1 MDQPSLTKRRLNF
14 WAVERPHTL
23 AIQSLVF
30 VRCALRSS
38 GRCRVRPG
46 RAVES
51 DPIVRR
57 GPCSHRRFFPLPRR
71 HVGWKGARLR
81 RSELAG
87 ELGPHLG
94 SHDKNLGDRGSAAS
108 IFRGSKLLRGRLER
122 ARFLTARR
130 KIPLAHDDVALA
142 VNSRES
148 RSQDQLHIHI
158 GCLSGETKQTFASLA
173 LQLPEDRW
181 VRIGQ
186 PMTVGKGLHAAGF
199 WGRRVARESIA
210 EVNPFRLAAEAP
222 NDSEVRAHTMIVVAG
237 VELARGRDGFVLL
250 ASHGEPSGP
259 GDQASAEDFLD
270 ASCSS

>member
-71 HVGWKGARLR
+71 HVGWKGARQR

-94 SHDKNLGDRGSAAS
+94 SHDKNLGGRGSAAS
-108 IFRGSKLLRGRLER
+108 IFRGSELLRGRLER
-122 ARFLTARR
+122 ARFFDDQTQNTARAR
-130 KIPLAHDDVALA
+130 RRR
-142 VNSRES
+142 SR
-148 RSQDQLHIHI
+148 R
-158 GCLSGETKQTFASLA
+158 
-173 LQLPEDRW
+173 
-181 VRIGQ
+181 
-186 PMTVGKGLHAAGF
+186 
-199 WGRRVARESIA
+199 
-210 EVNPFRLAAEAP
+210 
-222 NDSEVRAHTMIVVAG
+222 
-237 VELARGRDGFVLL
+237 ELARIAQSRP
-250 ASHGEPSGP
+250 ASHSYRVPLPRDE
-259 GDQASAEDFLD
+259 AD
-270 ASCSS
+270 ARIPCFTVA